1 MSSTSTVKEKNYNK
15 TKVTISGS
23 KETGIQLSN

>member
-15 TKVTISGS
+15 TTVTISGS
-23 KETGIQLSN
+23 KEIGIQLNN

>member
-1 MSSTSTVKEKNYNK
+1 MSSTSTVKQQNYNK
-15 TKVTISGS
+15 AKVTISGS